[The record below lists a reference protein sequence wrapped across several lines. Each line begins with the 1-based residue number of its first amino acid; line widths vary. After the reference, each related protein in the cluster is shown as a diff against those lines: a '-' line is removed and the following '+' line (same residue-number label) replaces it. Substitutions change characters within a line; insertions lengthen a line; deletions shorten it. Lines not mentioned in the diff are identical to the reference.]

1 METLLGLL
9 IIGGVLL
16 YCKAKNARPRY
27 GTQEY
32 LDYKYKNYPGG
43 GEYMK
48 SVEKRAMDCS
58 YGHLDTTPSEK
69 AAIKKHEGK

>member
-1 METLLGLL
+1 MILFEILLVGAMFYF
-9 IIGGVLL
+9 VLN
-16 YCKAKNARPRY
+16 CNKRPKY

-32 LDYKYKNYPGG
+32 LDWKYKDYPGG

-58 YGHLDTTPSEK
+58 YGHLDLTPSEK
-69 AAIKKHEGK
+69 AAIKKHDNK